1 MKYSA
6 TLNKSKNV
14 NNFHQSILFFAIH
27 FLNTYDPAEGEKW
40 LHDFGGYIQNS
51 EFPCT
56 KINIDPFCKYPNIF
70 CLTLYYKDT
79 KIMWMKIEVSE
90 QKIMKVYNYSYF
102 KKDFEMFHNI
112 ITDYFKKRN
121 TEIWNTMLKTCNI
134 SDNDNEITV
143 TDYRDY
149 QPNGKT
155 ETLKGTL
162 GEIFETYTTHNDRLK
177 YCNGMY
183 WRFQSPQISMLYAM
197 FIRQYDGN
205 YFLDNAVRRG
215 VTID

>member
-6 TLNKSKNV
+6 TINKNI
-14 NNFHQSILFFAIH
+14 NINTFYQSILFFAER
-27 FLNTYDPAEGEKW
+27 FLNAHDFAEGEKW
-40 LHDFGGYIQNS
+40 LHDFGGYMQNS
-51 EFPCT
+51 DFPCT
-56 KINIDPFCKYPNIF
+56 KINIDPFCKYPTIF
-70 CLTLYYKDT
+70 GLTLYYKDT
-79 KIMWMKIEVSE
+79 KIAWLKIELC
-90 QKIMKVYNYSYF
+90 KNNMMKVYNYSYF

-112 ITDYFKKRN
+112 ITGYFRKRN
-121 TEIWNTMLKTCNI
+121 TEIWNAMLKTCNI
-134 SDNDNEITV
+134 SDSDNEITV

-162 GEIFETYTTHNDRLK
+162 GEIFEAYTTHNDRLK
-177 YCNGMY
+177 YCNGTF
-183 WRFQSPQISMLYAM
+183 WRFQSPQVNILYAM
-197 FIRQYDGN
+197 FIQQYDGN

>member
-14 NNFHQSILFFAIH
+14 NNFYQSILFFSMN
-27 FLNTYDPAEGEKW
+27 FLNVHDFAEGEKW

-79 KIMWMKIEVSE
+79 RIMWIKIEVSE

-121 TEIWNTMLKTCNI
+121 TEIWNTIIKA
-134 SDNDNEITV
+134 D
-143 TDYRDY
+143 
-149 QPNGKT
+149 NGKT
-155 ETLKGTL
+155 GKTDTTRHRSGT
-162 GEIFETYTTHNDRLK
+162 F
-177 YCNGMY
+177 
-183 WRFQSPQISMLYAM
+183 WRFQPPQIMTFCSTFIQQYERM
-197 FIRQYDGN
+197 FPEN
-205 YFLDNAVRRG
+205 EHM
-215 VTID
+215 

>member
-1 MKYSA
+1 
-6 TLNKSKNV
+6 
-14 NNFHQSILFFAIH
+14 
-27 FLNTYDPAEGEKW
+27 
-40 LHDFGGYIQNS
+40 
-51 EFPCT
+51 
-56 KINIDPFCKYPNIF
+56 
-70 CLTLYYKDT
+70 
-79 KIMWMKIEVSE
+79 MWMKIEVSG

-121 TEIWNTMLKTCNI
+121 KEIWNTMLKTCNI

-162 GEIFETYTTHNDRLK
+162 GEIFEAYTTHNDRLK

-197 FIRQYDGN
+197 FIQQYDGN